1 MKNSW
6 IDIQNDNRMYFRT
19 APSPKRNRQSP
30 SQSPALQKLN
40 LDQSVKTED
49 DVFEVSQSK
58 ITTPPSKTDQK
69 SNITTPETKSEKV
82 KDDRELEHE
91 EIPLSPKSTES
102 QNRES
107 EGEGDAK
114 DEESRDQATE
124 ENEFISVHKKGEII
138 KSWMCKT
145 CNCIFLDQVSFHH
158 FFSIIHQTVIQIRLK
173 SRPFISNSILA

>member
-1 MKNSW
+1 
-6 IDIQNDNRMYFRT
+6 MYFRT

-30 SQSPALQKLN
+30 SQSPALPKLN

-49 DVFEVSQSK
+49 EVFEVSQSK

-69 SNITTPETKSEKV
+69 SAESKSEKV

-107 EGEGDAK
+107 EGEPDAK
-114 DEESRDQATE
+114 DQEESRDEATE

-158 FFSIIHQTVIQIRLK
+158 FFPLFIKQSFKLGSNLFI
-173 SRPFISNSILA
+173 PFIVRV

>member
-1 MKNSW
+1 MCCNNS
-6 IDIQNDNRMYFRT
+6 DFRT

-30 SQSPALQKLN
+30 ALPKLN

-49 DVFEVSQSK
+49 EVFEVSQSK
-58 ITTPPSKTDQK
+58 VTTPPSKTDQK
-69 SNITTPETKSEKV
+69 SASAETSPETKSDKV
-82 KDDRELEHE
+82 KDDRELEDE

-107 EGEGDAK
+107 EGEADAK
-114 DEESRDQATE
+114 IDAEDESRDQSEDATE

-158 FFSIIHQTVIQIRLK
+158 FSIIHKTVIQIRLK
-173 SRPFISNSILA
+173 SDPLSRFNLSTI

>member
-1 MKNSW
+1 M
-6 IDIQNDNRMYFRT
+6 
-19 APSPKRNRQSP
+19 
-30 SQSPALQKLN
+30 N

-49 DVFEVSQSK
+49 EVFEVSQSK

-69 SNITTPETKSEKV
+69 STSSPQASETISPETKTEKI
-82 KDDRELEHE
+82 KDDRELEDE

-107 EGEGDAK
+107 EGEGETKIEDDGA
-114 DEESRDQATE
+114 SRDPSDDATE

-158 FFSIIHQTVIQIRLK
+158 FFHY
-173 SRPFISNSILA
+173 PSNSHSN